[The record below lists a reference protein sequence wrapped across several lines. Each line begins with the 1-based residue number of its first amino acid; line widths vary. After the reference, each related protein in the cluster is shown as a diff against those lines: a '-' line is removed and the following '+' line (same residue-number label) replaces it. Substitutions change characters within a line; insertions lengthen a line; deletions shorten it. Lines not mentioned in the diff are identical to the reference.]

1 MYVGTYV
8 RTYVCMYVRIVTF
21 PWQSLRS
28 NWHRGLQFFASKT
41 NRWWAR
47 NVRLW
52 VGDEQTGHETRS
64 FCLEIDVQYWL
75 CSFEIMTQLTCLL
88 TIFPANLS
96 SFPRISCF
104 TQLYL
109 TQTGL
114 CTEYEIISI
123 NTWLVLW
130 NPMRH
135 ESRLN
140 QRWADD
146 QMALARFG
154 SLGSLGKSW
163 ESPALSTICLS
174 FLGDVS
180 RYVPESQVRGD
191 FDTIGQQM
199 HACCSRCGHKPQ
211 FCKYLLM

>member
-1 MYVGTYV
+1 MYPSIHVSMYVCRYV

-123 NTWLVLW
+123 NTWLVRFLKSNETW
-130 NPMRH
+130 IKAEPTLSRCWPNGFGQVW
-135 ESRLN
+135 ES
-140 QRWADD
+140 
-146 QMALARFG
+146 
-154 SLGSLGKSW
+154 SLGSLRLFQQ
-163 ESPALSTICLS
+163 PA
-174 FLGDVS
+174 S
-180 RYVPESQVRGD
+180 RS
-191 FDTIGQQM
+191 
-199 HACCSRCGHKPQ
+199 
-211 FCKYLLM
+211 